1 MAESQK
7 SLHDVYSTAIPT
19 QFSLVKTHT
28 DYLGFLSL
36 TTDSMSVLMVG

>member
-1 MAESQK
+1 MTYEKKKIAYNNIK
-7 SLHDVYSTAIPT
+7 
-19 QFSLVKTHT
+19 KTHY